1 MPSKGYYTGL
11 FWYLVFSPMFV
22 GLAGAFIGGL
32 VGSIGGRQ
40 GSVFGLL
47 CGVLYGVGISW
58 FSAYRFRKAF
68 QEVKAV
74 KTGPPQPT

>member
-1 MPSKGYYTGL
+1 
-11 FWYLVFSPMFV
+11 
-22 GLAGAFIGGL
+22 LAGAFIGGL
-32 VGSIGGRQ
+32 LGSIGGRQ